1 MDRKLCSATLVLFL
15 SIGVTGFAQAR
26 GQGRGPAGGL
36 PPAVTTQH
44 GGGDHGPGDHGQ
56 ANKPSVTNKSAT
68 SGKDAAT
75 RLSENTALASKL
87 QTLMPGVD
95 LQMAAMGFSNLGRF
109 VSAVHVSKNLN
120 IPFDQLKAAILA
132 NDHKSLGDAMHQLKP
147 ELSTEAAKTEAKKAE
162 DEAKEDT
169 KKIS

>member
-44 GGGDHGPGDHGQ
+44 GGGQGDHGQ
-56 ANKPSVTNKSAT
+56 ANKPSVPNNSAA
-68 SGKDAAT
+68 SGKNDVAT
-75 RLSENTALASKL
+75 RLSANTALASKL
-87 QTLMPGVD
+87 QTLLNGADPQ
-95 LQMAAMGFSNLGRF
+95 LAAMGFSNLGRF

-132 NDHKSLGDAMHQLKP
+132 NDHKSLGDAIHQLKP